1 MKISKVEYKNLYEF
15 KDIKDSENNIY
26 YAISF
31 EHRIFGYLIIKKEE
45 KLVIDKIYIKEDYR
59 NSGYGS
65 RLLNYAIYDCINLGY
80 DQVAV
85 YKHKKVDNFLEK
97 NDFIKLND
105 IYVRSNLKEEIEEL
119 NSTIKV
125 SKISIVI
132 NTILAALKLFLG
144 YSFTI
149 NSLIA
154 DGINSFADLI
164 NNILILIGAN
174 IGKSPH
180 DDDHPFGHGKVE
192 SVFSLIIGVTIIYTS
207 LGVLQK
213 GIMMLARKEFN
224 IINDKFLIIVIIST
238 ILLLI
243 KLIQYFYVYFVSK
256 KYTNPLINALLVD
269 YNVDIIMSSAV
280 IVGIL
285 ISKYISPNM
294 DALLSI
300 IISGYLLFQGYKILK
315 ENTLIL
321 MDSQDENLLLNVK
334 ILTLEVKEIENIH
347 DIYMTRVGKNV
358 YVIADIRVKS
368 DITLER
374 AHEISVIAEKKIKY
388 RYSNIKKVIYHIEPT
403 YSEE

>member
-280 IVGIL
+280 IVGIV